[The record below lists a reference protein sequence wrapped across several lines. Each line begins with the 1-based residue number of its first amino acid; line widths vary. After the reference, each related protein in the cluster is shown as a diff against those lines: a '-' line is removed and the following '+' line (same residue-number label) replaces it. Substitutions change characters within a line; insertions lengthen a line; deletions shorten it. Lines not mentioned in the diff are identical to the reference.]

1 MIDPI
6 FKWIFR
12 LLVRGYQLIISPLLG
27 PRCRY
32 LPTCSEYALE
42 AVEIHGILRG
52 ALLTIRRISRC
63 HPGAPGGLDPVPTKT
78 DTDE

>member
-1 MIDPI
+1 MIDKVPRR
-6 FKWIFR
+6 IFR
-12 LLVRGYQLIISPLLG
+12 LLIRAYQLVISPLLG

-52 ALLTIRRISRC
+52 VYLTIRRISRC
-63 HPGAPGGLDPVPTKT
+63 HPGSPGGLDPVPEKT